1 MPEVG
6 FSLEMPDS
14 KAQVLS
20 SGFLFKDFFFFFLIP
35 IPQMSNLSL
44 QKLKQVVPGHMV
56 GQQLSQDG
64 TLGLYDLILTLMK
77 SNIPILQLR
86 KQV

>member
-1 MPEVG
+1 
-6 FSLEMPDS
+6 
-14 KAQVLS
+14 
-20 SGFLFKDFFFFFLIP
+20 
-35 IPQMSNLSL
+35 MSNLSL